1 MKKLFKT
8 RILLLVAIL
17 CCTLQASAYKF
28 EGAGRPTDPFLIKT
42 AADLQEL
49 AKDVYNGKTYE
60 GNYFKQT
67 ADIVVNENVIKS
79 DGTFNEADKSKFT
92 SWVPAGRVY
101 GFWTK
106 NSFKGVYDG
115 DSCTISGLYF
125 GDGMDEP
132 YVGLFG
138 YVDKASIRNIT
149 IRDSYMGCKATGTYN
164 SNYHGFLVG
173 FASNSTITNCHVEN
187 SVIDIKTDNGLH
199 CGGLV
204 GEIETSIVSYTMKDC
219 SFSGTINIQT
229 QKDYIYVGGILGGQT
244 RDNYKA
250 LRLENCSVDGT
261 LNVNVDYAYSCSGCY
276 VAGLAPSAMRLHMSE
291 CVNRMNFNV
300 YSVNFADWPDNQ
312 GGGIIGNIGD
322 FGHMKNLRIYQ
333 MGGSIGNMTSCVNFG
348 NVKIGDTDYRDD
360 YGEKHTD
367 KKNFI
372 GPIDEFVVTPVGS
385 VSGVMNCAF
394 YGCTNVGR
402 NGYSY
407 HSFEGDYSHEAY
419 QKLFNLK
426 VYTLASSPSSDI
438 YVSRVLRRED
448 GTSIPNEHYDN
459 NPYLI
464 AQTDEFPGIKL
475 YKTTDLADIIKDRD
489 NVINSFSGYDE
500 KDKKTYKWGYI
511 ADGPFIGCPAPS
523 VVKLTETN
531 LIGDGTLSNP
541 YLIQDANDYLFA
553 VSYINSMDDSSDKY
567 FKLLADLDMSNSD
580 SIGAIGSEAHPFMGH
595 FNGNG
600 HAITG
605 LNAKDGSMFGV
616 VKGGSVTNLTLLDM
630 TCNEVDQCSP
640 LVNVLADNNGNRGSV
655 SNCYVGGN
663 INVKLNHDGLWA
675 VAPLSGLC
683 GTCRGGQI
691 SDSYF
696 KGKFN
701 VSGYDSNCD
710 FAGLCY
716 TIEKGTVNS
725 KISNCYSVF
734 NIAVDDEHDNC
745 ILEHVFGVVNDSK
758 TGTLSD
764 DIAELN
770 NVYFMYDGE
779 KLQEVH
785 NGTKVTS
792 YADMNL
798 GSSFIEGI
806 FNPVLP
812 GTKSYKLTNG
822 KGLDAILE
830 DGEGTG
836 DMANTIFHYVP
847 ANGEDYQNDK
857 YLWQHPNIAVYNAD
871 DNAEYLINC
880 NLDNAKALQLN
891 MNDAKSKTIK
901 ANMHYPLS
909 IYHDNSITPQLQ
921 LLCLPVT
928 VQRDALPEG
937 CKLRIVGQKTFDKT
951 NNRFL
956 ATMVECD
963 SVPAGVPFLLE
974 IPADKTIYDKNATYD
989 VVLRGNVAPEP
1000 QSTVK
1005 VGDNII
1011 ETGLIG
1017 TYKTYDK
1024 KYRYQEYEDVEIKDG
1039 YYEIRR
1045 YPYVYTVK
1053 PFHAYGSVVRDN
1065 DNYSYEY
1072 RIFDNLLL
1080 DDESNDVTAMLNT
1093 YNGKTTGVVLK
1104 RTMNS
1109 SVWNTVCLPF
1119 DLSAAEI
1126 SQAFGENTKVEKL
1139 AKVEKAADGGA
1150 VLRFQAVTT
1159 GMEAGKT
1166 YLVKPSKSGTLYNFA
1181 DKEIKNELSS
1191 EAADSYYN
1199 TYFKGTFA
1207 PMMLQGTAEQAADGY
1222 SYNYFI
1228 QSNNLY
1234 YLPEGEAVPLKG
1246 FRGWILIASNSLF
1259 GDGSATAARLI
1270 HYDGSTTGVSAIEYG
1285 KTADGTRIYNLQGI
1299 ETGDTT
1305 APGVYIKKGKKYV
1318 KK

>member
-1 MKKLFKT
+1 M
-8 RILLLVAIL
+8 AIL

-28 EGAGRPTDPFLIKT
+28 EGNGRPTDPFLIKT

-60 GNYFKQT
+60 SIYFKQT

-106 NSFKGVYDG
+106 NYFKGVYDG
-115 DSCTISGLYF
+115 NNCTISGLYF
-125 GDGMDEP
+125 GDDMDEP

-138 YVDKASIRNIT
+138 YVDKTSIRNVT

-173 FASNSTITNCHVEN
+173 YASNATITNCHVEN

-204 GEIETSIVSYTMKDC
+204 GEIETSVLSYTMKDC

-244 RDNYKA
+244 RDNYKV

-261 LNVNVDYAYSCSGCY
+261 LNVNVDYDYSCSGCY

-300 YSVNFADWPDNQ
+300 YSVNFADWPNYQNGHNKGYID
-312 GGGIIGNIGD
+312 G
-322 FGHMKNLRIYQ
+322 FSHMKNLRIYQ
-333 MGGSIGNMTSCVNFG
+333 MAGSIIGNMTSCVNFG
-348 NVKIGDTDYRDD
+348 NVKIGDTDYKDY
-360 YGEKHTD
+360 YGEKHID
-367 KKNFI
+367 KKNYI
-372 GPIDEFVVTPVGS
+372 GPIDEFVVTPVGY
-385 VSGVMNCAF
+385 VERVKNCAF
-394 YGCTNVGR
+394 YGCTNVGL
-402 NGYSY
+402 NGYYYQANPWDSED
-407 HSFEGDYSHEAY
+407 SY

-426 VYTLASSPSSDI
+426 VYTLSSDPYSEI

-448 GTSIPNEHYDN
+448 GTSYPDRRDN
-459 NPYLI
+459 TPYLI
-464 AQTDEFPGIKL
+464 DQTDKFPGIKL
-475 YKTTDLADIIKDRD
+475 YKTTDLSVIIKDAA

-500 KDKKTYKWGYI
+500 KDNKTYKWGSI
-511 ADGPFIGCPAPS
+511 ADGDFKGCPAPS

-531 LIGDGTLSNP
+531 LIGDGTMSNP
-541 YLIQDANDYLFA
+541 YLIQDANDYLYA
-553 VSYINSMDDSSDKY
+553 VSFINSMDDSSDKY
-567 FKLLADLDMSNSD
+567 FKLLADLDLSNSGP
-580 SIGAIGSEAHPFMGH
+580 IGTIGSEAHPFMGH
-595 FNGNG
+595 FDGNG

-640 LVNVLADNNGNRGSV
+640 LVNVLADNNGNRGSI
-655 SNCYVGGN
+655 SNCYVGGK
-663 INVKLNHDGLWA
+663 INVKLKYDEDYHYPIYP
-675 VAPLSGLC
+675 VSGLC

-701 VSGYDSNCD
+701 LTGYLSVCN
-710 FAGLCY
+710 FAGLCS

-734 NIAVDDEHDNC
+734 NIAVDDEDDNC
-745 ILEHVFGVVNDSK
+745 NLKNVFGIVNDSE

-779 KLQEVH
+779 KLQKVQ

-792 YADMNL
+792 YADMKL
-798 GSSFIEGI
+798 GSSFIDGI

-830 DGEGTG
+830 DGDGTG
-836 DMANTIFHYVP
+836 DLANVIFHYVP
-847 ANGEDYQNDK
+847 ADGEDYENDP
-857 YLWQHPNIAVYNAD
+857 YLWQHPNVAVYNAD
-871 DNAEYLINC
+871 DDAEYLINC

-891 MNDAKSKTIK
+891 MNDAKSQTIK

-909 IYHDNSITPQLQ
+909 IYHNYTDRPLTK

-937 CKLRIVGQKTFDKT
+937 SKLKIVGKKVLNADDKTFISS
-951 NNRFL
+951 
-956 ATMVECD
+956 MVECD
-963 SVPAGVPFLLE
+963 SVPAGVPFLAE
-974 IPADKTIYDKNATYD
+974 IPADKTIYNKNATYD
-989 VVLRGNVAPEP
+989 LVLKGKVAPEP
-1000 QSTVK
+1000 VSTIS
-1005 VGDNII
+1005 VGDINM
-1011 ETGLIG
+1011 ETELKG
-1017 TYKTYDK
+1017 TYVGFTKKITSDTR
-1024 KYRYQEYEDVEIKDG
+1024 KYREYCGVNDDG
-1039 YYEIRR
+1039 SYEITHEAN
-1045 YPYVYTVK
+1045 TVS
-1053 PFHAYGSVVRDN
+1053 PFQAYAEVESPTGY
-1065 DNYSYEY
+1065 NYYY
-1072 RIFDNLLL
+1072 YLVDNLLL

-1119 DLSAAEI
+1119 ALSADEI
-1126 SQAFGENTKVEKL
+1126 AQAFGENTKVEKL
-1139 AKVEKAADGGA
+1139 ARVEKAADGSA
-1150 VLRFQAVTT
+1150 MLRFEAVTD
-1159 GMEAGKT
+1159 GMKAGKT
-1166 YLVKPSKSGTLYNFA
+1166 YLVKPAKSGTLYNFA
-1181 DKEIKNELSS
+1181 NKEIKNELSS
-1191 EAADSYYN
+1191 EAADSYYK

-1207 PMMLQGTAEQAADGY
+1207 PMMLQGTAEQTADGY

-1299 ETGDTT
+1299 ETDDTA

>member
-1 MKKLFKT
+1 M
-8 RILLLVAIL
+8 
-17 CCTLQASAYKF
+17 
-28 EGAGRPTDPFLIKT
+28 
-42 AADLQEL
+42 
-49 AKDVYNGKTYE
+49 
-60 GNYFKQT
+60 
-67 ADIVVNENVIKS
+67 
-79 DGTFNEADKSKFT
+79 
-92 SWVPAGRVY
+92 
-101 GFWTK
+101 
-106 NSFKGVYDG
+106 
-115 DSCTISGLYF
+115 
-125 GDGMDEP
+125 
-132 YVGLFG
+132 
-138 YVDKASIRNIT
+138 
-149 IRDSYMGCKATGTYN
+149 
-164 SNYHGFLVG
+164 
-173 FASNSTITNCHVEN
+173 
-187 SVIDIKTDNGLH
+187 
-199 CGGLV
+199 
-204 GEIETSIVSYTMKDC
+204 
-219 SFSGTINIQT
+219 
-229 QKDYIYVGGILGGQT
+229 
-244 RDNYKA
+244 
-250 LRLENCSVDGT
+250 DGT
-261 LNVNVDYAYSCSGCY
+261 LNVNVDYDYSCSGCY
-276 VAGLAPSAMRLHMSE
+276 VAGFAPSAMRLHMSE

-300 YSVNFADWPDNQ
+300 YSVNFADWPSNQ

-322 FGHMKNLRIYQ
+322 FGRMKNLRIYQ
-333 MGGSIGNMTSCVNFG
+333 MAGSIGNMTSCVNFG

-372 GPIDEFVVTPVGS
+372 GPIDDFVVTPVGS
-385 VSGVMNCAF
+385 VEGVKNCAF

-402 NGYSY
+402 NGYHYTSY
-407 HSFEGDYSHEAY
+407 EGSYAHDAY

-426 VYTLASSPSSDI
+426 VYTLSSAPNSEI

-448 GTSIPNEHYDN
+448 GTLYPDKSFDSIP
-459 NPYLI
+459 YLVD
-464 AQTDEFPGIKL
+464 QTNEFPDIKL

-500 KDKKTYKWGYI
+500 NDNKTYKWGYI
-511 ADGPFIGCPAPS
+511 ADGTFTGCPAPS

-531 LIGDGTLSNP
+531 LIGDGTMSNP
-541 YLIQDANDYLFA
+541 YLIQDANDYLYA
-553 VSYINSMDDSSDKY
+553 VSFINSMGDSSDKY
-567 FKLLADLDMSNSD
+567 FKLLADLDLSNSGQM
-580 SIGAIGSEAHPFMGH
+580 GAIGSEAHPFMGH
-595 FNGNG
+595 FDGNG

-640 LVNVLADNNGNRGSV
+640 LVNVLADNNGNRGSI

-663 INVKLNHDGLWA
+663 ITVKLKYVDLWSI
-675 VAPLSGLC
+675 APLSGLC

-701 VSGYDSNCD
+701 VSCYDAYCN
-710 FAGLCY
+710 FAGLCS

-725 KISNCYSVF
+725 KISDCYSIF
-734 NIAVDDEHDNC
+734 NISVDDED
-745 ILEHVFGVVNDSK
+745 LLKHVFGIVNDLN

-779 KLQEVH
+779 NLQEVL

-792 YADMNL
+792 YADMKL
-798 GSSFIEGI
+798 GSSFIDGI

-830 DGEGTG
+830 DGEGKG
-836 DMANTIFHYVP
+836 DLANVIFHYVP
-847 ANGEDYQNDK
+847 ADGEDYENDP
-857 YLWQHPNIAVYNAD
+857 YLWQHPNVAVYNAD
-871 DNAEYLINC
+871 DDAEYLINC

-891 MNDAKSKTIK
+891 MDIAKSQTIK

-909 IYHDNSITPQLQ
+909 IYHNYTDRPLTK

-937 CKLRIVGQKTFDKT
+937 SKLKIVGKKVLSDDKTFIS
-951 NNRFL
+951 
-956 ATMVECD
+956 TMVECD
-963 SVPAGVPFLLE
+963 SVPAGVPFLAE
-974 IPADKTIYDKNATYD
+974 IPAAATSSNKNATYD
-989 VVLRGNVAPEP
+989 LVLRGKVAPKP
-1000 QSTVK
+1000 VSTIS
-1005 VGDNII
+1005 VGSINM
-1011 ETGLIG
+1011 ETELKG
-1017 TYKTYDK
+1017 TYVGFTKKVASDTYK
-1024 KYRYQEYEDVEIKDG
+1024 KYREYCGVNDDG
-1039 YYEIRR
+1039 SYEITHEAANVSPFQAYAEVESPMAYTR
-1045 YPYVYTVK
+1045 YYYLV
-1053 PFHAYGSVVRDN
+1053 
-1065 DNYSYEY
+1065 
-1072 RIFDNLLL
+1072 DNLLL
-1080 DDESNDVTAMLNT
+1080 DEESNDVTAMLNT

-1139 AKVEKAADGGA
+1139 ARVEKAADGSA
-1150 VLRFQAVTT
+1150 MLRFEAVTT

-1191 EAADSYYN
+1191 EAADESYK

-1207 PMMLQGTAEQAADGY
+1207 PMMLQGTAEQTADGY

-1299 ETGDTT
+1299 ETDDTA